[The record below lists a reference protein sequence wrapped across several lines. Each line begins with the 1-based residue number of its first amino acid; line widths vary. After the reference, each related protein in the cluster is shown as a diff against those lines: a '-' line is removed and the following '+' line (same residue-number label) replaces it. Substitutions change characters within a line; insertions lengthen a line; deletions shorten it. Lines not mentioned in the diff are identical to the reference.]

1 MINDI
6 NKIEKRQIENILR
19 ILLPLPEYQ
28 KKQIAIALM
37 SSTITNDTYKETKKA
52 FEKISYI
59 LAYEQQKII

>member
-1 MINDI
+1 MDTQKQIKDI
-6 NKIEKRQIENILR
+6 ETKAIENILK

-37 SSTITNDTYKETKKA
+37 SSTITNITYKETIKA

-59 LAYEQQKII
+59 LAYE

>member
-1 MINDI
+1 MNTTKQI
-6 NKIEKRQIENILR
+6 NKIERQGIENILK

-37 SSTITNDTYKETKKA
+37 SSTITNETYKETKKA

-59 LAYEQQKII
+59 LAYE

>member
-1 MINDI
+1 MKNDI
-6 NKIEKRQIENILR
+6 NKIERRQIENILR

-37 SSTITNDTYKETKKA
+37 SSTITNQTYKETKKA

-59 LAYEQQKII
+59 LAYE

>member
-1 MINDI
+1 MNTQKEI
-6 NKIEKRQIENILR
+6 KIIERQGIENILK

-37 SSTITNDTYKETKKA
+37 SSTITNETYKETKKA

-59 LAYEQQKII
+59 LAYE

>member
-1 MINDI
+1 MNTQKEI
-6 NKIEKRQIENILR
+6 KTIERQGIENILK

-37 SSTITNDTYKETKKA
+37 SSTITNETYKETKKA

-59 LAYEQQKII
+59 LAYE

>member
-1 MINDI
+1 MNTQKEI
-6 NKIEKRQIENILR
+6 KIIERQGIENILK

-37 SSTITNDTYKETKKA
+37 SSTITNETYKETKKA

-59 LAYEQQKII
+59 LAYEQ

>member
-1 MINDI
+1 MNTQKQIK
-6 NKIEKRQIENILR
+6 KIEIQGIENILK

-37 SSTITNDTYKETKKA
+37 SSTITNETYQETKKA

-59 LAYEQQKII
+59 LAYE

>member
-1 MINDI
+1 MNTQNQIKDI
-6 NKIEKRQIENILR
+6 ETKAIENILK

-37 SSTITNDTYKETKKA
+37 SSTVTNETYKETKKA

-59 LAYEQQKII
+59 LAYE

>member
-1 MINDI
+1 MKNDI
-6 NKIEKRQIENILR
+6 NKIERRQIENILR

-37 SSTITNDTYKETKKA
+37 NSTITNETYKETNKA

-59 LAYEQQKII
+59 LAYE

>member
-37 SSTITNDTYKETKKA
+37 SSTITNETYKETKKA

-59 LAYEQQKII
+59 LAYE

>member
-1 MINDI
+1 MNTQKQI
-6 NKIEKRQIENILR
+6 KRIERQGIESILK

-37 SSTITNDTYKETKKA
+37 SSTVTNETYKETKKA

-59 LAYEQQKII
+59 LAYE

>member
-1 MINDI
+1 MNTQKEI
-6 NKIEKRQIENILR
+6 KRIERQGIENILK

-37 SSTITNDTYKETKKA
+37 SSTITNETYKETKKA

-59 LAYEQQKII
+59 LAYE

>member
-1 MINDI
+1 MDTRKQI

-37 SSTITNDTYKETKKA
+37 SSTITNITYKETIKA

-59 LAYEQQKII
+59 LAYE

>member
-1 MINDI
+1 MRNDI

-28 KKQIAIALM
+28 KKQIAIALI
-37 SSTITNDTYKETKKA
+37 SSTITNETYKETKKA

-59 LAYEQQKII
+59 LAYE

>member
-1 MINDI
+1 MNIQKQI
-6 NKIEKRQIENILR
+6 KRIERQGIESILK

-37 SSTITNDTYKETKKA
+37 SSTVTNETYKETKKA

-59 LAYEQQKII
+59 LAYE